1 MKKLSDFRL
10 PTKDTA
16 AASVAGRRRGQGGFV
31 YYSPVYASTFSS
43 RSFTNPQLV

>member
-1 MKKLSDFRL
+1 MEKLSDFRL

-16 AASVAGRRRGQGGFV
+16 AASVAGRRRGQGGY